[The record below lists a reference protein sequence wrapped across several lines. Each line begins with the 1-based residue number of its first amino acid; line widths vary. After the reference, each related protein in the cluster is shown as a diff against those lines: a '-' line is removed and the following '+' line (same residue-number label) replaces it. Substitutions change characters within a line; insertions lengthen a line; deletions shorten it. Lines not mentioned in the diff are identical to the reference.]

1 MSARRSTL
9 LGALW
14 KSAAFIVTTSLAT
27 AVLAFTILNGSSAPG
42 TTYQAVFVE
51 APSLNAGDD
60 VRIAGVRVGKVTGVE
75 IVERRL
81 ARVTFSVDTEV
92 DLRSDV
98 EAQIRF
104 RNLIGQRYLALEQGT
119 ARSDLE
125 PSATIPV
132 ERTRP
137 ALDLTQLFN
146 GFQPLF
152 RLLSPE
158 DVNELS
164 FQVIQVLQGD
174 GTTMSGLLR
183 HTAGI
188 TSTLADRDKVIGQV
202 ITRLSRVL
210 TTVDTRSDDLR
221 GLVTSLQKLVS
232 GLAGDRKS
240 IGDAVD
246 SMGSVA
252 EGLGDLL
259 TQSRVPIGRTVR
271 GLDRLAGNLVAAE
284 ADLDR
289 IFENLP
295 RKLDAVG
302 RTASYGSWVNF
313 YLCSVGGEIPD
324 VEGYE
329 GGKGASAG
337 VERCRG

>member
-1 MSARRSTL
+1 MSAARSTL
-9 LGALW
+9 FGALW
-14 KSAAFIVTTSLAT
+14 KSVAFIVTTTLAT

-51 APSLNAGDD
+51 APSLNPGDD
-60 VRIAGVRVGKVTGVE
+60 VRIAGVRVGQVTEVA
-75 IVERRL
+75 IVDRQL
-81 ARVTFSVDTEV
+81 ARVTFTVDTEV
-92 DLRSDV
+92 ALRFDV
-98 EAQIRF
+98 EAELRF

-119 ARSDLE
+119 ASDELE
-125 PSATIPV
+125 PGATIPV

-164 FQVIQVLQGD
+164 FQVVQVFQGD
-174 GTTMSGLLR
+174 GTTMAGLLR

-188 TSTLADRDKVIGQV
+188 TSTLADRDEVIGEV
-202 ITRLSRVL
+202 ITRLSRVVQ
-210 TTVDTRSDDLR
+210 TVDNRSDELR
-221 GLVTSLQKLVS
+221 GLVTSLQQLVS
-232 GLAGDRKS
+232 GLAGDRQS
-240 IGDAVD
+240 IGDAID
-246 SMGSVA
+246 SMGRVA
-252 EGLGDLL
+252 DGLGTLL
-259 TQSRVPIGRTVR
+259 ADSRVPIGRTVR
-271 GLDRLAGNLVAAE
+271 GLDDLAGNLVDAE

-295 RKLDAVG
+295 LKLEALG

-313 YLCSVGGEIPD
+313 YLCSVGGAIPD
-324 VEGYE
+324 IEGYE
-329 GGKGASAG
+329 GGKGADAAA
-337 VERCRG
+337 ERCQ

>member
-1 MSARRSTL
+1 MSAGSSSV
-9 LGALW
+9 LGPLW
-14 KSAAFIVTTSLAT
+14 KSAVFIVTTTLAT
-27 AVLAFTILNGSSAPG
+27 AVLAFTILNGSAAPG
-42 TTYQAVFVE
+42 TTYRAVFVE

-60 VRIAGVRVGKVTGVE
+60 VRVAGVRVGQVTEVE
-75 IVERRL
+75 IVDRRL
-81 ARVTFSVDTEV
+81 AQVTFTVDTAV

-98 EAQIRF
+98 EAEIRF

-119 ARSDLE
+119 ATGDLE
-125 PSATIPV
+125 PGSTIPV

-174 GTTMSGLLR
+174 GTTMAGLLR

-188 TSTLADRDKVIGQV
+188 TSTLADRDEVIGEV
-202 ITRLSRVL
+202 ITQLSRVL
-210 TTVDTRSDDLR
+210 ETVDSRSDDLR
-221 GLVTSLQKLVS
+221 GLVTSLQQLVS
-232 GLAGDRKS
+232 GLAGDRDS
-240 IGDAVD
+240 IGDAVE
-246 SMGSVA
+246 SMGHVT
-252 EGLGDLL
+252 EGLGGLL
-259 TQSRVPIGRTVR
+259 AGSRVPIGRTIR
-271 GLDRLAGNLVAAE
+271 GLDGLAGNLVAAE

-295 RKLDAVG
+295 RKLEAVG

-313 YLCSVGGEIPD
+313 YLCSVGGAIPD

-329 GGKGASAG
+329 GGKGADAG
-337 VERCRG
+337 AERCR

>member
-1 MSARRSTL
+1 MSAGRRTVF
-9 LGALW
+9 GALW
-14 KSAAFIVTTSLAT
+14 KSVVFIVTTSLAT
-27 AVLAFTILNGSSAPG
+27 AVLAFTILNGSAASG

-60 VRIAGVRVGKVTGVE
+60 VRIAGVRVGQVTGVE
-75 IVERRL
+75 IVDRRL
-81 ARVTFSVDTEV
+81 AQVTFTVDTGIE
-92 DLRSDV
+92 LRSDV
-98 EAQIRF
+98 EAEIRF

-119 ARSDLE
+119 ASADLE
-125 PSATIPV
+125 PGATIAV

-174 GTTMSGLLR
+174 GTTMTGLLR

-188 TSTLADRDKVIGQV
+188 TSTLAERDEVIGEV
-202 ITRLSRVL
+202 ITQLSGVL
-210 TTVDTRSDDLR
+210 ETVDSRSDDLR
-221 GLVTSLQKLVS
+221 GLVTSLQQLVS
-232 GLAGDRKS
+232 GLAGDRES

-246 SMGSVA
+246 SMGRVA
-252 EGLGDLL
+252 DGLGDLL
-259 TQSRVPIGRTVR
+259 AESRVPIGRTVR
-271 GLDRLAGNLVAAE
+271 GLDQLAGNLVDAE

-289 IFENLP
+289 IFDNLP
-295 RKLDAVG
+295 RKLEAVG
-302 RTASYGSWVNF
+302 RTASYGSWLNF

-324 VEGYE
+324 VEGYT
-329 GGKGASAG
+329 GGKGAAPGAG
-337 VERCRG
+337 RCR